1 MTLRRRTYD
10 REIMDDFS
18 ITDERIVHALDELR
32 TINIALGGNSTS
44 REGLR
49 ALMLAPASSGG
60 ARHTAPLTV
69 LDVGAGGSDTV
80 RMRHNGARAIRV
92 ISADLNTGVC
102 RYMKER
108 DPAHEVVCGDAF
120 ALPFAEGS
128 VDIVHVSLFLHHFTE
143 DEIHRL
149 LTSFLGIA
157 RTGVVVNDLR
167 RSWFALA
174 GIRMLTLLFS
184 RSAMVRHDAPLSV
197 RRGFV
202 RSDMLVQ
209 LGRLRCTSYTLHR
222 RWAFRW
228 LAVIRK

>member
-1 MTLRRRTYD
+1 MTLHRRTYD

-44 REGLR
+44 RAGMRMLMR
-49 ALMLAPASSGG
+49 ADE
-60 ARHTAPLTV
+60 APLTV

-80 RMRHNGARAIRV
+80 RMRRNGARALRI
-92 ISADLNTGVC
+92 ISTDLNTGVC
-102 RYMKER
+102 RYIKER
-108 DPAHEVVCGDAF
+108 DPADEVVCGNAF
-120 ALPFAEGS
+120 ALPFAERS

-149 LTSFLGIA
+149 LTSFLAIA

-174 GIRMLTLLFS
+174 GIWMLTRLFS
-184 RSAMVRHDAPLSV
+184 HSAMVKHDAPLSV

-202 RSDMLVQ
+202 RSDMLAQ
-209 LGRLRCTSYTLHR
+209 LGRLRCSSFTLHR